1 MRIGPP
7 SVRARLTLWYA
18 GALTLIVCI
27 FSAGSLLFVKTR
39 LYVALDAQL
48 GRELATI
55 DRVYREEPNE
65 LRDLAEWGLTL
76 FQVDGPGIGHQT
88 EVWKREG
95 LAQALRN
102 GGAASPVSWIA
113 PDGRRYRVL
122 KVSGPSYLA
131 AAAIEETSLR
141 TTLWTLAV
149 AMMMGVPFAAG
160 LAVAGGYFL
169 AGRVLLPVGAM
180 ADKARRITAESLG
193 ERLPVENPQDEFG
206 RLATVFNETLS
217 RVQDSFERL
226 RR

>member
-1 MRIGPP
+1 MRIGSP

-18 GALTLIVCI
+18 GALALIVCI
-27 FSAGSLLFVKTR
+27 FSAGILLFVQAR
-39 LYVALDAQL
+39 LYAGLDARL
-48 GRELATI
+48 GRELATV
-55 DRVYREEPNE
+55 DRIYREQPKE
-65 LRDLAEWGLTL
+65 LRHLAEWGLTL

-180 ADKARRITAESLG
+180 AGRGGLRGHVSTSSLSC
-193 ERLPVENPQDEFG
+193 
-206 RLATVFNETLS
+206 AS
-217 RVQDSFERL
+217 RSR
-226 RR
+226 